1 MKDVQLVIFDMDGT
15 TLDTLQDLVNAV
27 NHTLVEFG
35 YPERPKS
42 ELVHYF
48 GNGSRW
54 VWENIFGDDDAII
67 DKVLPVYNAYY
78 KEHCAI
84 ETKPYDGILD
94 LLKTLRAK
102 GVKTAVV
109 SNKPDFAVQ
118 PLWQQHFPGLFD
130 FACGERQGIRRKP
143 YPDSCF
149 EVLKK
154 LNIPK
159 EKAIYVGDSEVDV
172 KTGLNADMPC
182 IAVTWGFRTVPE
194 LKAAGAIVIVDTTE
208 ELLTKI
214 FE

>member
-1 MKDVQLVIFDMDGT
+1 MKDVELVIFDMDGT
-15 TLDTLQDLVNAV
+15 TLDTLDDLVNAV

-35 YPERPKS
+35 YPERTKA

-54 VWENIFGDDDAII
+54 VWENIFGDDDATI
-67 DKVLPVYNAYY
+67 DKILPVYNAYY
-78 KEHCAI
+78 KDHCTTF
-84 ETKPYDGILD
+84 TKPYDGILD

-118 PLWQQHFPGLFD
+118 PLWQRHFPGLFD

-154 LNIPK
+154 LNVSK

-172 KTGLNADMPC
+172 KTGQNAGMPC

-194 LKAAGAIVIVDTTE
+194 LKAAGAEIIVDTPQ
-208 ELLTKI
+208 ELMNCI
-214 FE
+214 FK